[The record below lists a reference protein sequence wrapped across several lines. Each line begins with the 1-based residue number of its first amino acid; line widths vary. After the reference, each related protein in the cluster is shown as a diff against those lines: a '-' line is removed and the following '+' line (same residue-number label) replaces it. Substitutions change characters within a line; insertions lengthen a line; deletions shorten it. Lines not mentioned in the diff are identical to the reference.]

1 MQGRASAGQFVF
13 EQRATEP
20 VPSVLY
26 EEHAKRTS
34 KSHMAVFAGY
44 LMPLWY
50 SSIAEEHRAVRER
63 AGLFDCTHMGVLEV
77 SGGDAESFLE
87 IAGTNRVHD
96 LKARRARY
104 SYILDAAG
112 NVLDDIIIYRRSHD
126 NFMVVVNAANEPKIR
141 FYLHEL
147 KAGRVAVETEGA
159 SQKPG
164 DDPRSKGGTPSPRGP
179 SAWASRLPAMEV
191 EIWDMRAVNRPQDR
205 RVDLALQGPAT
216 LDTLAKLT
224 DAPALS
230 RIAELKG
237 FAFVEECVG
246 GVDCLICRTGYT
258 GSNIGFELFIDP
270 EQAVCLWNLI
280 LDAGRP
286 LGVVPC
292 GLGARDSLRIEAG
305 LPLYGHELDGKF
317 NISPFE
323 AGYGWAVKL
332 DKEFFIGQDAM
343 RQVAEAY
350 DMEVARIEL
359 PGTRGVRPIRPD
371 DAVLRS
377 TGILPVNLNHGR
389 DAHATEKDP
398 CVGWVLSAAKV
409 EDRQYALAYIDRN
422 AAREGT
428 KLGAYYLARSQGQ
441 VEQGRKSAVEKGQ
454 KVDADLVGTV
464 VSRSARF

>member
-1 MQGRASAGQFVF
+1 VQGRASAGQFVF

-26 EEHAKRTS
+26 EEHIKRTG
-34 KSHMAVFAGY
+34 KSHMAAFAGY

-50 SSIAEEHRAVRER
+50 SSVAEEHRAVRER

-77 SGGDAESFLE
+77 SGPDAAVFLE
-87 IAGTNRVHD
+87 VVSTNRAHN
-96 LKARRARY
+96 LKIGRAQY
-104 SYILDAAG
+104 GYILDAAG
-112 NVLDDIIIYRRSHD
+112 NVLDDIIIYRRGEQD
-126 NFMVVVNAANEPKIR
+126 FMVVVNAANEPKIKC
-141 FYLHEL
+141 YLGEL
-147 KAGRVAVETEGA
+147 KAGRVIVDTGKSFRVEGLPVSKISSWAMKLPRLKA
-159 SQKPG
+159 SV
-164 DDPRSKGGTPSPRGP
+164 S
-179 SAWASRLPAMEV
+179 
-191 EIWDMRAVNRPQDR
+191 DMRDPNRPQDR

-216 LDTLAKLT
+216 IDILAKLT
-224 DAPALS
+224 DAPALA

-258 GSNIGFELFIDP
+258 GSNIGFELFVDP
-270 EQAVCLWNLI
+270 AQAACLWNLI
-280 LDAGRP
+280 LDVGVP

-332 DKEFFIGQDAM
+332 DKEFFIGQDVM
-343 RQVAEAY
+343 REVAETY
-350 DMEVARIEL
+350 DMEVARVEL

-371 DAVLRS
+371 DAVL
-377 TGILPVNLNHGR
+377 GEQG
-389 DAHATEKDP
+389 E

-409 EDRQYALAYIDRN
+409 EERQYALAYIDRN
-422 AAREGT
+422 ATREGA
-428 KLGAYYLARSQGQ
+428 KLGVYYLARSQSQ

-454 KVDADLVGTV
+454 KVDADLAGTV
-464 VSRSARF
+464 VSRSAKF